1 MTRFHLAAGTAAIAL
16 AVAGA
21 VAQAQSTE
29 PLAAKFGA
37 RESVLDLGISPEGK
51 HVVFVAPR
59 NDGGENAVVVS
70 LVTGEA
76 VPVLGA
82 KGNTER
88 IGNCQFV
95 IETHVVCQLLFREG
109 SNQDIE
115 TASRLVVVSADG
127 ESMEQLTADARAQAG
142 DSNYG
147 GAIIDY
153 NVAGNPNAVL
163 VTRWFN
169 TEGRTG
175 NIGSRSESGLAVE
188 AVDVRSLDRRRVEP
202 PRDSAFWYASDGKG
216 NVRLMGTQPTRSSGY
231 ADLRENYSYRP
242 VDGSWSDL
250 SSVAYDRGLS
260 RGFDPIAVDADANV
274 AYGFDNNGNFRA
286 LYTMAL
292 DGSGTKTLVL
302 GRDDVDV
309 DGLIRIGRSRR
320 IVGASYATERREAEY
335 FDPELKE
342 TARALARALGGD
354 KQIGFIDATGDESKL
369 IVFAGSDT
377 EPGKYYLYDKGT
389 KQLAFLM
396 NARDPLAGTTFGEMK
411 PVQYPA
417 ADGTM
422 IPAYL
427 TLPPG
432 GDGKNLP
439 AIVMPHGGPGAR
451 DEWGFDWLSQY
462 FVARGFAVLQ
472 PNFRGSAG
480 YGNQW
485 FQQNG
490 FQSWQ
495 TAVGDVNSAGRWL
508 VDQGIAAPGK
518 LAIFGWSYGGYAA
531 LQSQVLDPGLYGA
544 VVAVAPVTD
553 LERLKQDD
561 RDSGGRLFTENFVG
575 NGPHVEAG
583 SPAQHAAAFQAPVL
597 LFHGDADLN
606 VAVGH
611 SRLMNDRL
619 RAARKPVTYVEFE
632 ELDHQLDTAAA
643 RTRMLSESDRFIRT
657 ALGL

>member
-1 MTRFHLAAGTAAIAL
+1 MTRLRFAAGAAVLALAAVGTGAL
-16 AVAGA
+16 AQPAD
-21 VAQAQSTE
+21 

-37 RESVLDLGISPEGK
+37 RESVLDVGISPEGK
-51 HVVFVAPR
+51 SVVFVAPR
-59 NDGGENAVVVS
+59 PDGGENAVVVS
-70 LVTGEA
+70 LESGEA
-76 VPVLGA
+76 VPILGA

-95 IETHVVCQLLFREG
+95 IETRVVCQLLFREG
-109 SNQDIE
+109 TNQEIE
-115 TASRLVVVSADG
+115 TANRLVVLGADG
-127 ESMEQLTADARAQAG
+127 QSMEQLTADARSSAR

-153 NVAGNPNAVL
+153 NVAGSPNAVL

-169 TEGRTG
+169 TEGQTG
-175 NIGSRSESGLAVE
+175 NIGSRSERGLAVE
-188 AVDVRSLDRRRVEP
+188 AVDVVSLDRRRIEA
-202 PRDSAFWYASDGKG
+202 PRGSAFWYASDGLG
-216 NVRLMGTQPTRSSGY
+216 NVRLMGTQPTRASGY
-231 ADLRENYSYRP
+231 ADLRQNYFFRP
-242 VDGSWSDL
+242 AGGDWSDL
-250 SSVAYDRGLS
+250 STVAFDRGMS
-260 RGFDPIAVDADANV
+260 RGFDPIAVDAAENV
-274 AYGFDNNGNFRA
+274 AYGFDVNGNFKS
-286 LYTMAL
+286 LYKVAL
-292 DGSGTKTLVL
+292 DGSGTRTLVL
-302 GRDDVDV
+302 GRDDVDI
-309 DGLIRIGRSRR
+309 DGLIRIGRRQR

-342 TARALARALGGD
+342 IARALNRALGGN
-354 KQIGFIDATGDESKL
+354 KQIAFFDATGDEAKL

-377 EPGKYYLYDKGT
+377 EPGKYYLYDKAT

-396 NARDPLAGTTFGEMK
+396 NARDALAGVTLGEMK

-417 ADGTM
+417 SDGTM
-422 IPAYL
+422 IPGYL

-432 GDGKNLP
+432 SDGKNLP

-462 FVARGFAVLQ
+462 FAARGFAVLQ

-480 YGNQW
+480 YGSQW

-490 FQSWQ
+490 FRSWQ
-495 TAVGDVNSAGRWL
+495 TAIGDVNSAGRWL
-508 VDQGIAAPGK
+508 ADQGIAAPGK

-531 LQSQVLDPGLYGA
+531 LQSQVLDPGLFGA

-575 NGPHVEAG
+575 SGPHVQAG
-583 SPAQHAAAFQAPVL
+583 SPAQHANAFRAPVL

-619 RAARKPVTYVEFE
+619 RAAGKQVTYVEFD
-632 ELDHQLDTAAA
+632 ELDHQLDTAEA
-643 RTRMLSESDRFIRT
+643 RTRLLSDSDRFIRT

>member
-1 MTRFHLAAGTAAIAL
+1 MNTLRLAASAAVLAL

-21 VAQAQSTE
+21 AAMAQSAD

-51 HVVFVAPR
+51 SVVFVAPR
-59 NDGGENAVVVS
+59 ADGGENAVVVS
-70 LVTGEA
+70 LESGEA
-76 VPVLGA
+76 VPILGA

-95 IETHVVCQLLFREG
+95 IETHVVCRLLFREG
-109 SNQDIE
+109 SNQDVV
-115 TASRLVVVSADG
+115 TGNRLVVLTADG
-127 ESMEQLTADARAQAG
+127 ESMKELTARSRGTAR

-147 GAIIDY
+147 GAVIDY
-153 NVAGNPNAVL
+153 FVAGNPNAVL

-169 TEGRTG
+169 TEDQAGNLTG
-175 NIGSRSESGLAVE
+175 RSERGLAVE
-188 AVDVRSLDRRRVEP
+188 AVDVVSLDRRRVEA
-202 PRDSAFWYASDGKG
+202 PRESAFSYASDGQG
-216 NVRLMGTQPTRSSGY
+216 NVRLMGTQPTRASGY

-242 VDGSWSDL
+242 AGGGWSDL
-250 SSVAYDRGLS
+250 STVVFDRGMS
-260 RGFDPIAVDADANV
+260 RGFDPIAVDAAEDV
-274 AYGFDNNGNFRA
+274 AYGFDADGNFKS
-286 LYTMAL
+286 LYKMAL
-292 DGSGTKTLVL
+292 DGSGTRTLVL
-302 GRDDVDV
+302 GRDGVDI
-309 DGLIRIGRSRR
+309 DGLIRIGRRQR

-342 TARALARALGGD
+342 IARSVNRALGGN
-354 KQIGFIDATGDESKL
+354 KQIAFIDATGDESKL

-377 EPGKYYLYDKGT
+377 EPGKYYLYDKAT
-389 KQLAFLM
+389 KQLAFMM
-396 NARDPLAGTTFGEMK
+396 NARDQLAGVPLGEMT

-422 IPAYL
+422 IPGYL
-427 TLPPG
+427 TLPLG
-432 GDGKNLP
+432 SDGKNLP

-451 DEWGFDWLSQY
+451 DEWGFDPLSQY
-462 FVARGFAVLQ
+462 FAARGFAVLQ

-490 FQSWQ
+490 FRSWE
-495 TAVGDVNSAGRWL
+495 TAIGDVNSAGRWL
-508 VDQGIAAPGK
+508 VDQGIAAPDK

-531 LQSQVLDPGLYGA
+531 LQSQVLDPSLFKA

-575 NGPHVEAG
+575 NGPHVQAG
-583 SPAQHAAAFQAPVL
+583 SPAQHAASFQAPVL

-611 SRLMNDRL
+611 SRLMNERL
-619 RAARKPVTYVEFE
+619 RAAGKQVTYVEFD

-643 RTRMLSESDRFIRT
+643 LTQLLSDSDRFIRT